1 MAEEFDFSK
10 GIEQLQEMLSTK
22 EGEEQIQ
29 SILGSL
35 MGSASDTSADESKAS
50 ANTASANTASSDSP
64 QQGGLG
70 DILSGLGNMDTLMK
84 IQKVM
89 NAVSNTKDSSA
100 SNFLQALKPYLSN
113 ERRQKVDQA
122 AKLITVTKA
131 LKAFKEL
138 GGD

>member
-29 SILGSL
+29 NILGSL
-35 MGSASDTSADESKAS
+35 MGSASDTSADESNPS
-50 ANTASANTASSDSP
+50 TTNTDSE
-64 QQGGLG
+64 QGGLG
-70 DILSGLGNMDTLMK
+70 GILSGLGNIDTLMK

-89 NAVSNTKDSSA
+89 NTVSSTKDSA
-100 SNFLQALKPYLSN
+100 AANFLQALKPYLSK
-113 ERRQKVDQA
+113 ERRNKVDQA

>member
-29 SILGSL
+29 NILGSL
-35 MGSASDTSADESKAS
+35 MGSASDTSADESNPTTNTSS
-50 ANTASANTASSDSP
+50 AEAHGQN
-64 QQGGLG
+64 GIG

-100 SNFLQALKPYLSN
+100 ANFLQALKPYLSK

>member
-29 SILGSL
+29 NILGSL
-35 MGSASDTSADESKAS
+35 MGSASDTSADESNHTTNTSSAEAS
-50 ANTASANTASSDSP
+50 GQNKI
-64 QQGGLG
+64 G
-70 DILSGLGNMDTLMK
+70 DILSGIGNMDTLMK
-84 IQKVM
+84 IQKAM

-100 SNFLQALKPYLSN
+100 TNFLQALKPYLSK
-113 ERRQKVDQA
+113 ERRNKVDQA

-138 GGD
+138 RGD

>member
-50 ANTASANTASSDSP
+50 ANTAPPDSS

-89 NAVSNTKDSSA
+89 NAVSNTKDSTA

>member
-35 MGSASDTSADESKAS
+35 MGSASDTSADEGNPTPTDTNGTDVSGQNGAG
-50 ANTASANTASSDSP
+50 N
-64 QQGGLG
+64 
-70 DILSGLGNMDTLMK
+70 IFSGLGNIDTLMK

-89 NAVSNTKDSSA
+89 NTVSSTKDSAAA
-100 SNFLQALKPYLSN
+100 SFLQALKPYLSK
-113 ERRQKVDQA
+113 ERRNKVDQA
-122 AKLITVTKA
+122 AKLIAVTKA

>member
-50 ANTASANTASSDSP
+50 ANTASSDSP

-89 NAVSNTKDSSA
+89 NAVSNTKDSTA